1 MNTNILIIYAVMNIL
16 TFITYGADKLKA
28 FRNKYRISEKT
39 LLIMS
44 VFGIFGALAGMFLFR
59 HKIRKPLFLGGLPFI
74 LFIELLVY
82 WLVQQYLL

>member
-16 TFITYGADKLKA
+16 TFITYGADKFKA

-59 HKIRKPLFLGGLPFI
+59 HKNNNPHVKRAVFRLPCKGLYRTAT
-74 LFIELLVY
+74 LKGLV
-82 WLVQQYLL
+82 

>member
-1 MNTNILIIYAVMNIL
+1 MNTNILIIYAVINIL

-44 VFGIFGALAGMFLFR
+44 AFGIFGALAGMFLFR